1 MYVYKHLRWISMCE
15 FTHRVP
21 GLWSEM
27 NNFNETAMHAL
38 FPSEATSGNVKTIM
52 KRHFKEWWS
61 TIPSISTKLTTTWNY
76 WTERKPRYMTLEINV
91 LARDRQIQWRGLINL
106 SMRCQPYPLDNWMS
120 NVNIDIIVCYVS
132 HYMLFG
138 TCMSKFCLFTFF
150 YWKCYQ
156 WAKNYGID
164 LLIATRLND
173 ICMNGYFY
181 IETSTCVLK

>member
-1 MYVYKHLRWISMCE
+1 
-15 FTHRVP
+15 
-21 GLWSEM
+21 
-27 NNFNETAMHAL
+27 MHAL

-138 TCMSKFCLFTFF
+138 TCMSKFCLFTLF
-150 YWKCYQ
+150 YWKFYQ
-156 WAKNYGID
+156 WAKKLRYRFVNCYSFKWHLYEWLFLYWNKYMCTEIKYGKFNYVFFFSINWLPSVTID
-164 LLIATRLND
+164 QN
-173 ICMNGYFY
+173 NN
-181 IETSTCVLK
+181 